1 MEHVLLLWNGAN
13 LDFEFDDDTTVRS
26 VGKTP
31 IRGRR
36 RGADEKRR

>member
-13 LDFEFDDDTTVRS
+13 LDFELDDDATVRS

-31 IRGRR
+31 IIGRW
-36 RGADEKRR
+36 RGADER